1 MVLATARR
9 EAEEPGRDR
18 EMGEGGGGNLGES
31 RGFGGCSRRHVLIMP
46 SLRRRRTRKKFNE
59 DCARYF

>member
-18 EMGEGGGGNLGES
+18 EMGEGGGKSGREQGVRWLQPTA
-31 RGFGGCSRRHVLIMP
+31 R
-46 SLRRRRTRKKFNE
+46 FNNAFPPTTKYE
-59 DCARYF
+59 EEV

>member
-1 MVLATARR
+1 MLV
-9 EAEEPGRDR
+9 GV
-18 EMGEGGGGNLGES
+18 GGGSSGRAGGDRGTEVENLEEEQEVHH
-31 RGFGGCSRRHVLIMP
+31 GGRTRRHVLIML